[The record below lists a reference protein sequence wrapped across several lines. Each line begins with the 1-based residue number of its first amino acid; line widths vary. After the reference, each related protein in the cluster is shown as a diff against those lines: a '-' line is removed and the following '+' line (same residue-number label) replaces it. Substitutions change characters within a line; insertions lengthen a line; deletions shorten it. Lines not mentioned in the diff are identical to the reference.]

1 MDYKIGD
8 KVVYPNHGVGMI
20 EQVNFGVMNGR
31 TEKYFMVKILASGLK
46 VMVPATNAESVGLRH
61 VIRNGETL
69 KVLTFLEK
77 GKPNSHHDWKHRFKE
92 NSERMRTGELIEV
105 AAVLKS
111 LVSLSRTKPLSFRE
125 KKMLERA
132 KFLLVSELATARN
145 TSAETMEGAL
155 VKSLAKARLQMPLQ
169 MEKAEGMEMYLGFQ
183 YFEVRTKPQSAS
195 RFGVFLFASRDF
207 CRSRFRI
214 VGRGVHRLRKMD
226 LFCHSERGEESL
238 FVCKYK

>member
-8 KVVYPNHGVGMI
+8 KVVYPNHGVGII
-20 EQVNFGVMNGR
+20 EQINFGVLNGR
-31 TEKYFMVKILASGLK
+31 TEKYYMLKIYSSGLK
-46 VMVPATNAESVGLRH
+46 VMVPATNAISVGLRP

-69 KVLTFLEK
+69 KVLSFLEK

-92 NSERMRTGELIEV
+92 NSERMRTGALIEV

-145 TSAETMEGAL
+145 TSAETMEDAL
-155 VKSLAKARLQMPLQ
+155 VKSLAKARLQMPSPL
-169 MEKAEGMEMYLGFQ
+169 EKAE
-183 YFEVRTKPQSAS
+183 A
-195 RFGVFLFASRDF
+195 
-207 CRSRFRI
+207 CRI
-214 VGRGVHRLRKMD
+214 VAAIFG
-226 LFCHSERGEESL
+226 
-238 FVCKYK
+238 

>member
-8 KVVYPNHGVGMI
+8 KVVYPNHGVGII
-20 EQVNFGVMNGR
+20 EQINFGILNGR
-31 TEKYFMVKILASGLK
+31 TEKYYMLKIYASGLK
-46 VMVPATNAESVGLRH
+46 VMVPASNAISVGLRP

-69 KVLTFLEK
+69 KVLGFLEK

-92 NSERMRTGELIEV
+92 NSERMRTGALIEV

-145 TSAETMEGAL
+145 TSPETMEDAL
-155 VKSLAKARLQMPLQ
+155 IKSLAKARLQMPSAL
-169 MEKAEGMEMYLGFQ
+169 EKTEGAEF
-183 YFEVRTKPQSAS
+183 
-195 RFGVFLFASRDF
+195 
-207 CRSRFRI
+207 
-214 VGRGVHRLRKMD
+214 
-226 LFCHSERGEESL
+226 
-238 FVCKYK
+238 

>member
-8 KVVYPNHGVGMI
+8 KVVYPNHGVGII
-20 EQVNFGVMNGR
+20 EQINFGVLNGR
-31 TEKYFMVKILASGLK
+31 TEKYYMLKIYASGLK
-46 VMVPATNAESVGLRH
+46 VMVPATNAISVGLRP

-69 KVLTFLEK
+69 KVLGFLEK

-92 NSERMRTGELIEV
+92 NSERMRTGSLIEV

-145 TSAETMEGAL
+145 TSPETMEDAL
-155 VKSLAKARLQMPLQ
+155 IKSLAKARLQMPSPL
-169 MEKAEGMEMYLGFQ
+169 EKSEGVEF
-183 YFEVRTKPQSAS
+183 
-195 RFGVFLFASRDF
+195 
-207 CRSRFRI
+207 
-214 VGRGVHRLRKMD
+214 
-226 LFCHSERGEESL
+226 
-238 FVCKYK
+238 

>member
-20 EQVNFGVMNGR
+20 EQINFGVLNGR

-69 KVLTFLEK
+69 KVLSFLEK

-145 TSAETMEGAL
+145 TFADGEGGRRRSLALPLRFPGLRKAPRRCSFGAFLFHSRRPSASLPSSLCGAL
-155 VKSLAKARLQMPLQ
+155 IR
-169 MEKAEGMEMYLGFQ
+169 
-183 YFEVRTKPQSAS
+183 SAFPFP
-195 RFGVFLFASRDF
+195 R
-207 CRSRFRI
+207 
-214 VGRGVHRLRKMD
+214 
-226 LFCHSERGEESL
+226 
-238 FVCKYK
+238 

>member
-20 EQVNFGVMNGR
+20 EQINFGVLNGR
-31 TEKYFMVKILASGLK
+31 TEKYLMVKILASGLK

-69 KVLTFLEK
+69 KVLSFLEK

-145 TSAETMEGAL
+145 TSTENVEGAL
-155 VKSLAKARLQMPLQ
+155 VKSLAKARLQMPLPI
-169 MEKAEGMEMYLGFQ
+169 EKPEGVEF
-183 YFEVRTKPQSAS
+183 
-195 RFGVFLFASRDF
+195 
-207 CRSRFRI
+207 
-214 VGRGVHRLRKMD
+214 
-226 LFCHSERGEESL
+226 
-238 FVCKYK
+238 